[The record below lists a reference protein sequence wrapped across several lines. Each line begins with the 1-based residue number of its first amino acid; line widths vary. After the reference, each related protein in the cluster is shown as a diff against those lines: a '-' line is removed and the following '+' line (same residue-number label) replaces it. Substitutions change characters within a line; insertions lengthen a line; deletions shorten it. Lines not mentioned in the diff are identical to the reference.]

1 MESLEVVNSL
11 AALAQESRL
20 ALFRLLVKRGPEGY
34 TPTQLGEKLDVPGP
48 TLSFHLKELQ
58 RANLIEARREG
69 RFLYYSP
76 NFSRMNQLL
85 GFLTENCCV
94 LADKDCAPM
103 CGAPAAEVAQP
114 KRKQAAIRRADATD
128 LSAVA
133 QLLDGAGLPTADLA
147 NAHRTDLFPTPR
159 LRRHRSG
166 SGE

>member
-1 MESLEVVNSL
+1 MKSIEAIDSL

-34 TPTQLGEKLDVPGP
+34 TPGQLSEKLDVPGP

-76 NFSRMNQLL
+76 NFPRMNQLL

-94 LADKDCAPM
+94 FADQDCGPA
-103 CGAPAAEVAQP
+103 CGTTVAEVSQP
-114 KRKQAAIRRADATD
+114 KRKQA
-128 LSAVA
+128 
-133 QLLDGAGLPTADLA
+133 
-147 NAHRTDLFPTPR
+147 
-159 LRRHRSG
+159 
-166 SGE
+166 

>member
-1 MESLEVVNSL
+1 MKSIDAVVGL

-34 TPTQLGEKLDVPGP
+34 TPTQLSEKLDVPGP

-94 LADKDCAPM
+94 LAEKDYGPA
-103 CGAPAAEVAQP
+103 CGTPAAGAAPP
-114 KRKQAAIRRADATD
+114 KKNQA
-128 LSAVA
+128 
-133 QLLDGAGLPTADLA
+133 
-147 NAHRTDLFPTPR
+147 
-159 LRRHRSG
+159 
-166 SGE
+166 

>member
-1 MESLEVVNSL
+1 MKSIEVVGSL

-34 TPTQLGEKLDVPGP
+34 TPTQLGEKLGVPGP

-94 LADKDCAPM
+94 LADKDCDPT
-103 CGAPAAEVAQP
+103 CGTPAAEVTAQP
-114 KRKQAAIRRADATD
+114 KRKQA
-128 LSAVA
+128 
-133 QLLDGAGLPTADLA
+133 
-147 NAHRTDLFPTPR
+147 
-159 LRRHRSG
+159 
-166 SGE
+166 